1 MRSLSPAALDV
12 LGSGLNL
19 SGRNAVIARQL
30 DRKLYTE
37 VNAAL
42 EALGGTWNRKARAH
56 VFEQDPADALDRV
69 LVDGGFHDVKRDLD
83 QFFTPPE
90 LAKRVVEMAD
100 VRGKWVLEPS
110 AGAGA
115 LALWR
120 RCGKALPESHALRFT
135 RRCARCFEICCALT
149 PCATILTSRWVGRRT
164 SSRWR
169 PAWIHRTWWS

>member
-19 SGRNAVIARQL
+19 SGRNAGHRPTAWA
-30 DRKLYTE
+30 RKLYTE

-100 VRGKWVLEPS
+100 D
-110 AGAGA
+110 
-115 LALWR
+115 
-120 RCGKALPESHALRFT
+120 
-135 RRCARCFEICCALT
+135 ARKGG
-149 PCATILTSRWVGRRT
+149 S
-164 SSRWR
+164 
-169 PAWIHRTWWS
+169 